1 MTLFEDLKW
10 RGLIK
15 DVAGEEADL
24 QKVLDGAPF
33 SFYWGTDPTADSL
46 HLGHYSSLCMAK
58 RLANAGHHPV
68 LLCGGATGRIGDP
81 RPTAEREI
89 ISEERVNANINGI
102 RNQIKTLV
110 PTAEL
115 VDNYDWMKNY
125 TFLNFLRDIGKY
137 INVNYMLDKDIIR
150 RRLETG
156 ITFAEFSYMLLQGYD
171 FMHLYQEK
179 NCIMQVAGSDQWGN
193 ITTGVDLI
201 RKNLDKTAYAFTM
214 PLILD
219 PSGKKFGKSEGNALW
234 LDKEKTSPYEIYQ
247 YLINSDDSKVLE
259 YLKVF
264 TFLSKEEIEDIYK
277 QQQAAPETRIA
288 QKTLAWEVVKDIH
301 GKAEADNYDWMKNYT
316 FLNFLRDIGKY
327 INVNYMLDKDIIR
340 RRLETGITF
349 AEFSYML
356 LQGYDF
362 MHLYQEKNCIM
373 QVAGSDQW
381 GNITTGVDLIRKNL
395 DKTAYAFTMP
405 LILDPSGKK
414 FGKSEGNALWL
425 DKEKTSPYEIYQY
438 LINSDDSKVL
448 EYLKVFT
455 FLSKEEIE
463 DIYKQQQAAP
473 ETRIAQ
479 KTLAWE
485 VVKDIHGKAEADNA
499 VNVSQKLFAG
509 DFKGLSVKDIKSGMK
524 SVPSFDFTEELP
536 LVDVLV
542 NNKIASSKREA
553 REFISGNAISVNGE
567 VINDPAKVITKD
579 MAIEGEILIFRRGKK
594 KYFIGNIVK

>member
-15 DVAGEEADL
+15 DIAGEESDL
-24 QKVLDGAPF
+24 QKVLDGTPF
-33 SFYWGTDPTADSL
+33 AFYWGTDPTADSL

-58 RLANAGHHPV
+58 RLANAGHKPI

-89 ISEERVNANINGI
+89 ISEEKVNANINGI
-102 RNQIKTLV
+102 RNQIARLV

-115 VDNYDWMKNY
+115 VDNYDWMKDY

-171 FMHLYQEK
+171 FLNLYQEK
-179 NCIMQVAGSDQWGN
+179 GCIMQVAGSDQWGN

-201 RKNLDKTAYAFTM
+201 RKTLDKTAYAFTM

-234 LDKEKTSPYEIYQ
+234 LDKDKTSAYEIYQ

-264 TFLSKEEIEDIYK
+264 TFLSKEQIEDVYAK
-277 QQQAAPETRIA
+277 QQEAPETRIA

-301 GKAEADNYDWMKNYT
+301 GKE
-316 FLNFLRDIGKY
+316 
-327 INVNYMLDKDIIR
+327 
-340 RRLETGITF
+340 
-349 AEFSYML
+349 
-356 LQGYDF
+356 
-362 MHLYQEKNCIM
+362 
-373 QVAGSDQW
+373 
-381 GNITTGVDLIRKNL
+381 
-395 DKTAYAFTMP
+395 
-405 LILDPSGKK
+405 
-414 FGKSEGNALWL
+414 
-425 DKEKTSPYEIYQY
+425 
-438 LINSDDSKVL
+438 
-448 EYLKVFT
+448 
-455 FLSKEEIE
+455 
-463 DIYKQQQAAP
+463 
-473 ETRIAQ
+473 
-479 KTLAWE
+479 
-485 VVKDIHGKAEADNA
+485 EADNA

-524 SVPSFDFTEELP
+524 SVPSFEFTDELP

-553 REFISGNAISVNGE
+553 REFIGSNAISVNGE
-567 VINDPAKVITKD
+567 VINDPSKVITKD

-594 KYFIGNIVK
+594 KYFIGNIGK